1 MSCQIFIYQ
10 LTCRPNLDVPVNY
23 ELGLRVQALQ
33 SLIRSGR
40 DVDPDAASSAA
51 METVM
56 QATRAANN
64 GQPEAVNAL
73 AQLSDVSNSLN
84 QLSADAQNSLLLDVL
99 QQVRYTTSIHL
110 LTAALGREHG
120 PPSRR
125 RGKLHRNA

>member
-1 MSCQIFIYQ
+1 M
-10 LTCRPNLDVPVNY
+10 DVPVNY

-99 QQVRYTTSIHL
+99 QQVGDDIAFIR
-110 LTAALGREHG
+110 
-120 PPSRR
+120 
-125 RGKLHRNA
+125 